1 MKIRRIISVLVIVY
15 IVAIIAAVLI
25 IEQKKTVSIDIVA
38 INELV
43 QQIELNWVDIE
54 QGKFES
60 IELNSNIVIIDHDEQ
75 VVFQSSDVT
84 FNSIYNAIKDRE
96 SIIDLYYQDEI
107 IGKVIVYHQE
117 ASILKQMKQHLLTS
131 LIIIFF
137 GLLIINVGYILI
149 LKSTIFTPFNKLQ
162 QFATNIAR
170 GNLDTPLEVEPN
182 NPFGAFTESFDIMRE
197 ELAIARR
204 NEYHANQSKKELVAS
219 LSHDIKTPV
228 ASIKAISELMLLKV
242 NDNKRQQQL
251 HTIYA
256 KAEQI
261 NLLVT
266 DMFHATL
273 EELQQLKVE
282 VAEQSSNIL
291 FEMINKAMYDNEIV
305 CDPLPA
311 CIILTDELRLQ
322 QVIDNILSNAYK
334 YAATALHITNEI
346 NATHLVLE
354 FRDFGQGVN
363 EDELPF
369 LFNKYYRGHNIEGSN
384 GTGLGL
390 YLSQYFMQHMQ
401 GDIECCNRGD
411 GFTVIV
417 HIKLA

>member
-1 MKIRRIISVLVIVY
+1 MKIRRIIGVLVIVY
-15 IVAIIAAVLI
+15 IVAIITTVLI
-25 IEQKKTVSIDIVA
+25 IGQKKTVSIDIVA

-43 QQIELNWVDIE
+43 QQIDLNWVDIK

-60 IELNSNIVIIDHDEQ
+60 LEHKSNIAIIDLNEQ
-75 VVFQSSDVT
+75 VIFQSSDVM
-84 FNSIYNAIKDRE
+84 FNTVYNAIKDRE
-96 SIIDLYYQDEI
+96 SIMDLYHQDEM

-117 ASILKQMKQHLLTS
+117 ASILQQMKQQLLIS
-131 LIIIFF
+131 LIIIFI
-137 GLLIINVGYILI
+137 GLLIISVGYILI
-149 LKSTIFTPFNKLQ
+149 LKATIFTPFNKLQ

-170 GNLDTPLEVEPN
+170 GHLDTPLEIESN

-197 ELAIARR
+197 ELAIARS
-204 NEYHANQSKKELVAS
+204 NEYNANQSKKELVAS

-228 ASIKAISELMLLKV
+228 ASIKAISELMMLKV
-242 NDNKRQQQL
+242 DDDKQQKQL
-251 HTIYA
+251 HMIYS

-261 NLLVT
+261 DLLVT

-291 FEMINKAMYDNEIV
+291 FEMISKATYDNEII

-322 QVIDNILSNAYK
+322 QVFDNILSNAYK
-334 YAATALHITNEI
+334 YAATAVHITNYI

-369 LFNKYYRGHNIEGSN
+369 LFNKYYRGHNSDGNN
-384 GTGLGL
+384 GAGLGL

-411 GFTVIV
+411 GFTVMV

>member
-1 MKIRRIISVLVIVY
+1 MKIRRIIGVLVIVY
-15 IVAIIAAVLI
+15 IVAIIATVI
-25 IEQKKTVSIDIVA
+25 IIGQKKTVSIDIVA

-43 QQIELNWVDIE
+43 QKIELNWIDIKH
-54 QGKFES
+54 GKFES
-60 IELNSNIVIIDHDEQ
+60 IELQSNIAIIDHDEQ
-75 VVFQSSDVT
+75 VIFQSSGVS
-84 FNSIYNAIKDRE
+84 FNTLYNAIKDRE
-96 SIIDLYYQDEI
+96 GIIDLYYQDGM
-107 IGKVIVYHQE
+107 IGKVIVYHNE
-117 ASILKQMKQHLLTS
+117 ASILEQMKKQLLTV
-131 LIIIFF
+131 LIIVFI
-137 GLLIINVGYILI
+137 GLLIISVGYIVV

-162 QFATNIAR
+162 QFAANIAR
-170 GNLDTPLEVEPN
+170 GNLDTPLQVQTN

-197 ELAIARR
+197 ELAIARS
-204 NEYHANQSKKELVAS
+204 NEYNANQSKKELVAS

-242 NDNKRQQQL
+242 NDDKQQKQL

-261 NLLVT
+261 DFLVT

-273 EELQQLKVE
+273 EELQQLRVE
-282 VAEQSSNIL
+282 VTEQSSNIL
-291 FEMINKAMYDNEIV
+291 FEMISKATYDNEIV

-322 QVIDNILSNAYK
+322 QVFDNILSNAYK
-334 YAATALHITNEI
+334 YAATPVHITNYI
-346 NATHLVLE
+346 NATHLVIE
-354 FRDFGQGVN
+354 FSDFGEGVN

-369 LFNKYYRGHNIEGSN
+369 IFNKYYRGRNIDGKS

-390 YLSQYFMQHMQ
+390 FLSQYFMQHMQ

-411 GFTVIV
+411 GFTIMV